1 MTLNTLI
8 LPIALSLLSYNVLA
22 DELRSISPETIR
34 KIESE
39 QKLSVTAPLAAS
51 TLIIGKDE
59 KGGYVFS
66 KDAMK
71 SAITKIEGTP
81 ADSDPLT
88 SQVLRELLGNSTT
101 VHGVKIEV
109 MKAGTQDI

>member
-1 MTLNTLI
+1 MKLNQLI

-22 DELRSISPETIR
+22 DDLRSISPETIK

-39 QKLSVTAPLAAS
+39 RKLSILEPLASS
-51 TLIIGKDE
+51 TLIVGKDE

-71 SAITKIEGTP
+71 SAISKIEGAPVDT
-81 ADSDPLT
+81 DPLT
-88 SQVLRELLGNSTT
+88 SQILRELLGGSTS